1 MLTIHPRAVS
11 VIISKIYG
19 KTTKSGADDVTNR
32 CIGRWEAAM
41 SDVDDRT
48 NVRPMPLNNSH
59 NKHYDSNN

>member
-48 NVRPMPLNNSH
+48 DVRPML
-59 NKHYDSNN
+59 